1 MKAKIP
7 ALALTLLAFSSLFV
21 VFGQTADTTDAVNT
35 VDAVDTT
42 TEVSTEALSC
52 EDITGEI
59 DSRITQYKTDEPSH
73 TVAYQML
80 YLKVEATAKK
90 AKILGYDTI
99 KLEKNLVELDKLIK
113 EFGTNFNNFVTKF
126 EATKKYACNVSNDA
140 LYAKSFIET
149 AGALGKVRATTSEIN
164 NLYQDEIRENV
175 LGLEMVT
182 DGQ

>member
-7 ALALTLLAFSSLFV
+7 ALALTFLAISSLFV
-21 VFGQTADTTDAVNT
+21 VFGQTADTTDAV
-35 VDAVDTT
+35 DAADTT
-42 TEVSTEALSC
+42 TEVITEAPPC
-52 EDITGEI
+52 EVITGEI
-59 DSRITQYKTDEPSH
+59 DNRITQYKTDEPSH

-80 YLKVEATAKK
+80 YLKVEATVKK
-90 AKILGYDTI
+90 AKILGYDTA

-126 EATKKYACNVSNDA
+126 ETTKKYVCNVKDDA

-164 NLYQDEIRENV
+164 NLYQDEIRENI